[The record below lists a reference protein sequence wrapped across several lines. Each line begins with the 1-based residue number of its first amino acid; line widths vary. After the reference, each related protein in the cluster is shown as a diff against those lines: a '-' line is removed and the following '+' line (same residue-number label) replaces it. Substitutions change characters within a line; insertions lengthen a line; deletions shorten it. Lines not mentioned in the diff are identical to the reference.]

1 MWVRLARGR
10 PTSGKVKVLEKQLS
24 DAVGCLKGGQRAA
37 RNALKK
43 VALMV
48 AAISE

>member
-10 PTSGKVKVLEKQLS
+10 PTSGEVKMLKTQLS
-24 DAVGCLKGGQRAA
+24 DAVGSLKGGQRAA

-48 AAISE
+48 AAASE

>member
-10 PTSGKVKVLEKQLS
+10 PTSGVVEMLETQLS
-24 DAVGCLKGGQRAA
+24 DAVGSLKGGQPAA
-37 RNALKK
+37 RKALKK

-48 AAISE
+48 AAASE